1 MQGLRDE
8 LRLSELMIHQ
18 IHSILPKCPS
28 GGIDME
34 HTRQIVS
41 FLRRNWPIRQSPGGA
56 RISMSSQIE
65 TQMEFLIEQ
74 WNKSPI
80 YQMTLANSAEDGPDA
95 SALGTFI
102 STLLCVAG
110 SADMCKY
117 WFFGTYYCMLKG
129 TTGLRG

>member
-1 MQGLRDE
+1 MQRLRDE

-18 IHSILPKCPS
+18 IHTILPKGPS

-74 WNKSPI
+74 WNISPV
-80 YQMTLANSAEDGPDA
+80 YQTTLVNTAEDRPDA

-102 STLLCVAG
+102 YTILCVAG
-110 SADMCKY
+110 LADMCKY
-117 WFFGTYYCMLKG
+117 WFF
-129 TTGLRG
+129 